1 MKSFDDLDKKIDKYY
16 EGSLDGATSDELEI
30 KSALDKMNL
39 IEAIEENIPI
49 NIDISNIVEAGEKI
63 RFNNKLRKSTFKFLI
78 LAILISAL
86 IGYVYIKVSIYVI
99 VAIQFLVLITLLILN
114 YVLLKKKVRSE
125 VK

>member
-78 LAILISAL
+78 LAIVISAL
-86 IGYVYIKVSIYVI
+86 IGYMYIKVSIYVI